1 MEEWELKAHARA
13 RRRARLAADTFVD
26 TRTRW
31 VPPADLYRR
40 GFKHPP
46 RTPEDWDLLDE

>member
-1 MEEWELKAHARA
+1 MMEEWERKAHARA
-13 RRRARLAADTFVD
+13 RRARALADPFD

-31 VPPADLYRR
+31 LPPSDLYRR

-46 RTPEDWDLLDE
+46 RSAADWESFDE